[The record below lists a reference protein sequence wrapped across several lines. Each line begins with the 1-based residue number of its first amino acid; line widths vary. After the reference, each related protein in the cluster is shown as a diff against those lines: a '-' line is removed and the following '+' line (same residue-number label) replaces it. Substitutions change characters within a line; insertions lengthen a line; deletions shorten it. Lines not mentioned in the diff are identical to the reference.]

1 MYGSQ
6 KTLLHGSDVRQF
18 DVALEN
24 GVKQE
29 NMGMMWAPEATWI
42 PDYYGDHGAFV
53 VYWTSQV
60 YLDEAQTR
68 TDGGQDIMW
77 GVTTDFTQDTW
88 DFGGK
93 MLEGGQSGWIDT
105 NILQANGKTYHIT
118 KSNSEEIIMESTTAK
133 DWWNY
138 DTTVWKRVQSNIG
151 QSRYGAVEG
160 PATFTDH
167 SQPNRWYLFVDD
179 LPTPGYQPMISTDL
193 DKGWEYL
200 NASDYFLTSYTKHGG
215 VISLTKSQYDAL
227 RAADATS
234 AVESDLGTAEIE
246 AGSTEEALTEV
257 LPRTAEVNLAYD
269 RGTSELPVVWDLSSV
284 DLSTPD
290 TYEVTGVVQSISAN
304 KDAWVG
310 KDGST
315 AYDAEDKVLY
325 SSRAIEVTAQV
336 NVTAAAEPTEP
347 EGNVTELTLES
358 KPAKLEYVQGEEL
371 DLSGLVLNALY
382 ENGYTAQIQAEDDGI
397 KVSGYDAQKTG
408 DQTVTVS
415 FGGQSVTFTVTVAEK
430 EKPGIEFTGITI
442 ANLPDK
448 TEYVQG
454 EELDLTGIIVEAH
467 YSDTSVIKLQ
477 EGENGYTVSGYDAQK
492 TGEQTI
498 TISYNGDSVTFTVN
512 VKAKD
517 EPQQPTDPE
526 NPQQPT
532 DPADPQQPADSNDT
546 KNPGGSGQDNS
557 DDEIQKAVQTGDTTN
572 VILPIAGIGAAIVL
586 AAAARRRV
594 SK

>member
-1 MYGSQ
+1 M
-6 KTLLHGSDVRQF
+6 
-18 DVALEN
+18 
-24 GVKQE
+24 
-29 NMGMMWAPEATWI
+29 
-42 PDYYGDHGAFV
+42 
-53 VYWTSQV
+53 
-60 YLDEAQTR
+60 
-68 TDGGQDIMW
+68 
-77 GVTTDFTQDTW
+77 
-88 DFGGK
+88 
-93 MLEGGQSGWIDT
+93 
-105 NILQANGKTYHIT
+105 
-118 KSNSEEIIMESTTAK
+118 
-133 DWWNY
+133 
-138 DTTVWKRVQSNIG
+138 
-151 QSRYGAVEG
+151 
-160 PATFTDH
+160 
-167 SQPNRWYLFVDD
+167 
-179 LPTPGYQPMISTDL
+179 
-193 DKGWEYL
+193 
-200 NASDYFLTSYTKHGG
+200 
-215 VISLTKSQYDAL
+215 
-227 RAADATS
+227 
-234 AVESDLGTAEIE
+234 
-246 AGSTEEALTEV
+246 
-257 LPRTAEVNLAYD
+257 
-269 RGTSELPVVWDLSSV
+269 
-284 DLSTPD
+284 
-290 TYEVTGVVQSISAN
+290 
-304 KDAWVG
+304 
-310 KDGST
+310 
-315 AYDAEDKVLY
+315 
-325 SSRAIEVTAQV
+325 
-336 NVTAAAEPTEP
+336 
-347 EGNVTELTLES
+347 
-358 KPAKLEYVQGEEL
+358 QGEEL

-526 NPQQPT
+526 NPQQPANPDDT
-532 DPADPQQPADSNDT
+532 ENPDDTQQPADSNDT